1 MKDFTDDKPEK
12 DTSEEIP
19 VLSDRDPEDS
29 SEVEEEYSEEDT
41 LSEMDTS
48 PQAFASMR
56 RQKWS
61 KRSLILVLL
70 LCVVFGVLLLV
81 VISFMKPEEKRPQ
94 IVDKRIKPSIET
106 IEREKESTISGIV
119 GRKETEEKPVGE
131 ALPEGEKSIV
141 AKPLKSSVAIQERG
155 PKKEM
160 SIPGGEEVPK
170 QEIPVPG
177 AEVEGRKLEIE
188 KREQG
193 KSQVAMVEESKGR
206 AVPAEGKRPRGRY
219 TVNVASFRERVR
231 AERLTKELEKKGYK
245 AFVEEAPISKK
256 GTWYRV
262 AVGRFSSRGEAQTFA
277 RTLKEKEKMDSF
289 VRELKEAK
297 K

>member
-12 DTSEEIP
+12 DTSEEVP

-193 KSQVAMVEESKGR
+193 ESQVAMVEESKGR
-206 AVPAEGKRPRGRY
+206 AIPEGKRPRGRY

>member
-12 DTSEEIP
+12 DTSEEVP
-19 VLSDRDPEDS
+19 VLSDWDPEDS

-94 IVDKRIKPSIET
+94 IVDKRIKPSIDT
-106 IEREKESTISGIV
+106 IEREKESTISGVV

-170 QEIPVPG
+170 QEVPVPG
-177 AEVEGRKLEIE
+177 AEGEGRKLEIE

-193 KSQVAMVEESKGR
+193 ESQVAMVEESKGR
-206 AVPAEGKRPRGRY
+206 AIPEGKRPRGRY

-262 AVGRFSSRGEAQTFA
+262 AMGRFSSRGEAQTFA

>member
-12 DTSEEIP
+12 DTSEEVP

-48 PQAFASMR
+48 HQAFASMR

-119 GRKETEEKPVGE
+119 GRKETEEKSVGE

-193 KSQVAMVEESKGR
+193 ESQVAMVEESKGR
-206 AVPAEGKRPRGRY
+206 AIPEGKRPRGRY

>member
-193 KSQVAMVEESKGR
+193 ESQVAMVEESKGR
-206 AVPAEGKRPRGRY
+206 AIPEGKRPRGRY

>member
-12 DTSEEIP
+12 DTSEEVP

-131 ALPEGEKSIV
+131 ALP
-141 AKPLKSSVAIQERG
+141 
-155 PKKEM
+155 
-160 SIPGGEEVPK
+160 
-170 QEIPVPG
+170 VPG

-193 KSQVAMVEESKGR
+193 ESQVAMVEESKGR
-206 AVPAEGKRPRGRY
+206 AIPEGKRPRGRY

>member
-1 MKDFTDDKPEK
+1 MKDFTEDKPEK
-12 DTSEEIP
+12 DTSEEASGF
-19 VLSDRDPEDS
+19 SDWDSEDYPK
-29 SEVEEEYSEEDT
+29 VEEEYSEEDT
-41 LSEMDTS
+41 PLEIDTS
-48 PQAFASMR
+48 PQAFATMR

-70 LCVVFGVLLLV
+70 VCVVFGVLLLV

-94 IVDKRIKPSIET
+94 IVAKRIEPSIEST
-106 IEREKESTISGIV
+106 ERERESMIPGIV
-119 GRKETEEKPVGE
+119 ERKEMEEKPVGE

-141 AKPLKSSVAIQERG
+141 PKPLEPSMAIQERG
-155 PKKEM
+155 PKKEV

-177 AEVEGRKLEIE
+177 AEVEGRKPEIE

-193 KSQVAMVEESKGR
+193 ESKVAMVEESKGR
-206 AVPAEGKRPRGRY
+206 AIPEQKRPTGRY
-219 TVNVASFRERVR
+219 TVNVASFRQRVR
-231 AERLTKELEKKGYK
+231 AERLTKGLEKKGYK
-245 AFVEEAPISKK
+245 AFVEEAAIPKK

-262 AVGRFSSRGEAQTFA
+262 AVGRFSSRGEAQAFA

>member
-12 DTSEEIP
+12 DTSEEVP

-48 PQAFASMR
+48 PQAFASMTR
-56 RQKWS
+56 PKWS

-193 KSQVAMVEESKGR
+193 ESQVAMVEESKGR
-206 AVPAEGKRPRGRY
+206 AIPEGKRPRGRY

>member
-12 DTSEEIP
+12 DTSEEEP
-19 VLSDRDPEDS
+19 VLSDWDPEDS

-193 KSQVAMVEESKGR
+193 ESQVAMVEESKGR
-206 AVPAEGKRPRGRY
+206 AIPEGKRPRGRY

>member
-12 DTSEEIP
+12 DTSEEVP
-19 VLSDRDPEDS
+19 VLSDWDSEDYPK
-29 SEVEEEYSEEDT
+29 VEEEYSEEDT
-41 LSEMDTS
+41 LSEMDTP

-193 KSQVAMVEESKGR
+193 ESQVAMVEESKGR
-206 AVPAEGKRPRGRY
+206 AIPEGKRPRGRY

>member
-12 DTSEEIP
+12 DTSEEVP
-19 VLSDRDPEDS
+19 VLSDWDAEDS
-29 SEVEEEYSEEDT
+29 SEIEEEYSEEDT

-193 KSQVAMVEESKGR
+193 ESQVAMVEESKGR
-206 AVPAEGKRPRGRY
+206 AIPEGKRPRGRY

>member
-19 VLSDRDPEDS
+19 VLADRDPEDS

-131 ALPEGEKSIV
+131 
-141 AKPLKSSVAIQERG
+141 
-155 PKKEM
+155 
-160 SIPGGEEVPK
+160 EVPK

-193 KSQVAMVEESKGR
+193 ESQVAMVEESKGR
-206 AVPAEGKRPRGRY
+206 AIPAEGKRPRGRY

>member
-12 DTSEEIP
+12 DTSEEVP
-19 VLSDRDPEDS
+19 VLSDWDPEDS
-29 SEVEEEYSEEDT
+29 SEVEKEYSEEDT

-81 VISFMKPEEKRPQ
+81 VISFMKPEKKRPQ
-94 IVDKRIKPSIET
+94 IVDKRIKLSIET
-106 IEREKESTISGIV
+106 IEREKESTISGLV

-141 AKPLKSSVAIQERG
+141 ARPMKSSVAIQERG

-170 QEIPVPG
+170 QEIPVLG

-193 KSQVAMVEESKGR
+193 ESQVAMVEESKGR
-206 AVPAEGKRPRGRY
+206 AIPEGKRPRGRY

>member
-12 DTSEEIP
+12 DTSEEVP
-19 VLSDRDPEDS
+19 VLSDWDPEDS

-193 KSQVAMVEESKGR
+193 ESQVAMVEESKGR
-206 AVPAEGKRPRGRY
+206 AIPEGKRPRGRY

-262 AVGRFSSRGEAQTFA
+262 AMGRFSSRGEAQTFA

>member
-1 MKDFTDDKPEK
+1 
-12 DTSEEIP
+12 
-19 VLSDRDPEDS
+19 
-29 SEVEEEYSEEDT
+29 
-41 LSEMDTS
+41 
-48 PQAFASMR
+48 MR
-56 RQKWS
+56 KQKWS
-61 KRSLILVLL
+61 KRPLILVLL

-81 VISFMKPEEKRPQ
+81 VISFMKPEKKRPQ

-193 KSQVAMVEESKGR
+193 ESQVAMVEESKGR
-206 AVPAEGKRPRGRY
+206 AIPEGKRPRGRY

>member
-1 MKDFTDDKPEK
+1 MKDFTDDKSGK
-12 DTSEEIP
+12 DTSEEVP
-19 VLSDRDPEDS
+19 VLSDWDPEDS

-48 PQAFASMR
+48 PQAFAFMR

-81 VISFMKPEEKRPQ
+81 IISFMKPEEKRPQ

-119 GRKETEEKPVGE
+119 GRKETEEKLVGE

-141 AKPLKSSVAIQERG
+141 AKPLKSSIAIQERG

-160 SIPGGEEVPK
+160 SIPGGEGVPK

-193 KSQVAMVEESKGR
+193 ESQVAMVEESKGR
-206 AVPAEGKRPRGRY
+206 AIPEGKRPRGRY

-277 RTLKEKEKMDSF
+277 RTLKEKEKMGSF